1 MKFDEEVL
9 NPKRFVILSVLFLFK
24 RMTEGEL
31 AKAAEIHWGSLSTH
45 LNRLEKRGYIKRR
58 KSITRR
64 GVRTIVEITE
74 YGYKKYCEEIEKL
87 KNVINTVED
96 NL

>member
-1 MKFDEEVL
+1 MKFDEEIL
-9 NPKRFVILSVLFLFK
+9 NPKRFAILSVLFLFK

-31 AKAAEIHWGSLSTH
+31 AKAAEVQWGSLSTH
-45 LNRLEKRGYIKRR
+45 LNRLEKKGYIKRKKAIT
-58 KSITRR
+58 KS
-64 GVRTIVEITE
+64 GVRTVVEITE